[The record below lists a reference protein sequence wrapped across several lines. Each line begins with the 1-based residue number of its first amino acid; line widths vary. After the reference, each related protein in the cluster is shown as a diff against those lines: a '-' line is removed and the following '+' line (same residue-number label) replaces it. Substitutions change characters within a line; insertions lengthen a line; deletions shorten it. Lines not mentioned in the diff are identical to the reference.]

1 MLSYPRALGA
11 ALVAGSILLTAACG
25 SGPAGNGDADPGQVS
40 IVTAFYP
47 LQFVSERIAGA
58 HGHVTSLTQPGTE
71 PHDLELTPKQVGSMA
86 DADLVVYEKSFQAA
100 VDTAVEQSGQTE
112 VVDVAAVVPLQPL
125 AAGEHDHEDEGH
137 DHEGEDHDHEGEQQ
151 DHDGEAGEGHA
162 EHDHGDLD
170 PHVWLDPS
178 NMVLIAEAVTAKL
191 VEADPDHAADYRSNL
206 TALTGELNGL
216 DQEFAHGLQSCERK
230 EFVVSHAAFGYLA
243 RKYGLTQIGISGLS
257 PDAEPSPARIAA
269 VHEEIARH
277 DVTTIFYETLVS
289 PAVAE
294 SIAKDLGLTTAVLDP
309 LEGLTGESA
318 GEDYVA
324 VMRSNLTALRTANGC
339 R

>member
-1 MLSYPRALGA
+1 MLSFPRALGA

-25 SGPAGNGDADPGQVS
+25 SGPAGTDDSDPGQVR
-40 IVTAFYP
+40 IVTAIYP
-47 LQFVSERIAGA
+47 LQFVAERIAGT
-58 HGHVTSLTQPGTE
+58 HGQVTSLTQPGTE

-100 VDTAVEQSGQTE
+100 VDTAIEQSGQTE

-125 AAGEHDHEDEGH
+125 TAA
-137 DHEGEDHDHEGEQQ
+137 DHDHEGEG
-151 DHDGEAGEGHA
+151 HDGEGHD
-162 EHDHGDLD
+162 HDHGDLD
-170 PHVWLDPS
+170 PHVWLDPA

-191 VEADPDHAADYRSNL
+191 VETDPDHAADYRSNL
-206 TALTGELNGL
+206 TALTEELRGL
-216 DQEFAHGLQSCERK
+216 DQEFADGLQSCDRQ

-269 VHEEIARH
+269 VHEEVARH

-294 SIAKDLGLTTAVLDP
+294 SIATDLGLTTAVLDP
-309 LEGLTGESA
+309 LEGLTPESA